1 MLETMR
7 DNPFPTRAEVSDVAN
22 AIFDATDAIMIFRSI
37 PKIIKE
43 ERDGKC
49 IPDQLSFPGLGVI
62 DLAVL

>member
-1 MLETMR
+1 
-7 DNPFPTRAEVSDVAN
+7 
-22 AIFDATDAIMIFRSI
+22 MIFRSI